1 MKNPNYM
8 KDYQDNRLKN
18 DIIFKVSR
26 SIRTR
31 ISKSIKRKNFRK
43 NSKTQEILGC
53 SFEEF
58 KLYLEAK
65 FEPWMSWLN
74 KGLYNGEPNYGWDL
88 DHIIPVSTAK
98 TEEDII
104 RLNHYTTSNHFVVK

>member
-31 ISKSIKRKNFRK
+31 IRKSIKRKNFRK

-65 FEPWMSWLN
+65 FELS
-74 KGLYNGEPNYGWDL
+74 
-88 DHIIPVSTAK
+88 
-98 TEEDII
+98 
-104 RLNHYTTSNHFVVK
+104 